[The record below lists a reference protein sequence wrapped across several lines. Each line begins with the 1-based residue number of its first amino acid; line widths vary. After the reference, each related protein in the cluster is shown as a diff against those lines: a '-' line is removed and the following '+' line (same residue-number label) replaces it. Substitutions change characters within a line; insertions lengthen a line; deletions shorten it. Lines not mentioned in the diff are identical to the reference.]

1 MRCEVLTGKPPSITF
16 TFKNEG
22 PFTASINGK
31 YSHKFTIVDS
41 VDNENINANPPQI
54 KSILLLLLLFNS
66 NWWVYNI
73 FKAVYWNSRVFIL
86 FIIIFSDIKIE
97 KDKKQDTDIILNT
110 PNTPF
115 TLSFYY
121 VFIFIYINSIVIMN
135 YVLLLR

>member
-22 PFTASINGK
+22 PFTASMNGK
-31 YSHKFTIVDS
+31 YSHSFKIVDS
-41 VDNENINANPPQI
+41 VDDDINTNPPQI
-54 KSILLLLLLFNS
+54 KSILLLLLFNS

-97 KDKKQDTDIILNT
+97 GNDKKQDTVIILNT

-121 VFIFIYINSIVIMN
+121 VFIFIFIK
-135 YVLLLR
+135 

>member
-16 TFKNEG
+16 TFENEG
-22 PFTASINGK
+22 QFTASMNGK
-31 YSHKFTIVDS
+31 YSHSFKIVNS
-41 VDNENINANPPQI
+41 VDDENINANPPQI
-54 KSILLLLLLFNS
+54 KSILLLLLFNS
-66 NWWVYNI
+66 NWWVYSI

-97 KDKKQDTDIILNT
+97 GNDKQDNDIIL
-110 PNTPF
+110 NTPF

-121 VFIFIYINSIVIMN
+121 VFIFIFINSIVIMN

>member
-1 MRCEVLTGKPPSITF
+1 M
-16 TFKNEG
+16 
-22 PFTASINGK
+22 NGK
-31 YSHKFTIVDS
+31 YSHSFTIVDTG
-41 VDNENINANPPQI
+41 NENINANPPQI
-54 KSILLLLLLFNS
+54 KSILLLLLFNS

-97 KDKKQDTDIILNT
+97 KDKKQDNDITI
-110 PNTPF
+110 NTPF

>member
-16 TFKNEG
+16 TFESGNTY
-22 PFTASINGK
+22 TASMNGK
-31 YSHKFTIVDS
+31 YSHSFKIVDS

-121 VFIFIYINSIVIMN
+121 VFIFIYIK
-135 YVLLLR
+135 

>member
-1 MRCEVLTGKPPSITF
+1 M
-16 TFKNEG
+16 
-22 PFTASINGK
+22 NGK
-31 YSHKFTIVDS
+31 YSHSFKI
-41 VDNENINANPPQI
+41 DNTGNDDINANLPQI
-54 KSILLLLLLFNS
+54 KSILLLLLFNS

-97 KDKKQDTDIILNT
+97 GNDKKQDTVIILNT

-121 VFIFIYINSIVIMN
+121 VFIFIFIK
-135 YVLLLR
+135 

>member
-1 MRCEVLTGKPPSITF
+1 MRCEVLTGKPPSIIF
-16 TFKNEG
+16 TFKSGNTY
-22 PFTASINGK
+22 TASMNGK
-31 YSHKFTIVDS
+31 YSHSFKIVNTGND
-41 VDNENINANPPQI
+41 DINANPPQI

-97 KDKKQDTDIILNT
+97 KDKKQDNDIIL
-110 PNTPF
+110 NTPF

-121 VFIFIYINSIVIMN
+121 VFIFIYIK
-135 YVLLLR
+135 